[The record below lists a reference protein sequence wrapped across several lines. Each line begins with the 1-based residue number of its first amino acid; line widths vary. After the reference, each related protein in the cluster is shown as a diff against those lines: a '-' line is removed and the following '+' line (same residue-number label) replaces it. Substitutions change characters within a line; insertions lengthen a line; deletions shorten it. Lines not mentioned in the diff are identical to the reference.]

1 MKLKLVIDAGS
12 YYIKFIEGWEDRKG
26 FFIKNIGYVA
36 NPVENI
42 KDTEDERAK
51 ETFVNFIRKT
61 FELKRIKAKQTISS
75 LSGSNIIIHIFEIPN
90 LPEEEIESA
99 VKLEIMQVV
108 PEGIKN
114 LDYDYFVI
122 PQKEKKE
129 IVFVGYPKNKI
140 LSFVEILKNCRL
152 NPIIIDHDC
161 LAIYNF
167 MQKYEKGKSIIF
179 SLNIGY
185 TTTNFLLAEKNGFIL
200 IRDVPYGIRN
210 FISAI
215 CENENIPFNE
225 GEIYFKKKENTD
237 TIKEI
242 LKNSLSDYFSEIKTG
257 IEYFKNNVNKAP
269 EKVYI
274 TGGGALWEG
283 ITSLFEEMIEI
294 KAGIFNPFDRIK
306 NIEVPLDIR
315 RKGTIFTVAC
325 GLMGREI

>member
-1 MKLKLVIDAGS
+1 MKLKLVIDAGT
-12 YYIKFIEGWEDRKG
+12 YYIKFIEGWEDKKG
-26 FFIKNIGYVA
+26 FFIKKIGYVA

-51 ETFVNFIRKT
+51 ETFENFIKKT
-61 FELKRIKAKQTISS
+61 LELKRIKAKQTISS
-75 LSGSNIIIHIFEIPN
+75 LSGNNVIIHIFEIPN

-114 LDYDYFVI
+114 LDYDYLVI

-129 IVFVGYPKNKI
+129 IVFVGYPRNKTS
-140 LSFVEILKNCRL
+140 SFVEILKRCRL

-167 MQKYEKGKSIIF
+167 IQKYGKGKEILF

-185 TTTNFLLAEKNGFIL
+185 TTTNFLLTEKDGFIL

-215 CENENIPFNE
+215 CENKNISFNE
-225 GEIYFKKKENTD
+225 GEIYFKKEENTG

-257 IEYFKNNVNKAP
+257 IEYFKNKVNKAP

-274 TGGGALWEG
+274 TGGGALWKG
-283 ITSLFEEMIEI
+283 IISLFEEMIEI
-294 KAGIFNPFDRIK
+294 KTEIFNPFDRIK
-306 NIEVPLDIR
+306 NIEVPSDIR
-315 RKGTIFTVAC
+315 KKGTIFTVAC
-325 GLMGREI
+325 GLLGREI

>member
-12 YYIKFIEGWEDRKG
+12 YYIKFIEGWEDKKG
-26 FFIKNIGYVA
+26 FFIKKIGYVA

-51 ETFVNFIRKT
+51 ETFENFIKKIL
-61 FELKRIKAKQTISS
+61 ESKRIKAKQTISS
-75 LSGSNIIIHIFEIPN
+75 LSGGNTIIHIFEIPN

-114 LDYDYFVI
+114 LDYDYLVI

-129 IVFVGYPKNKI
+129 IVFVGYPKNKT
-140 LSFVEILKNCRL
+140 LSFVEILNRCRL

-161 LAIYNF
+161 FAIYNF
-167 MQKYEKGKSIIF
+167 IQKYEKEKEILF

-200 IRDVPYGIRN
+200 IRDVPYAIRN
-210 FISAI
+210 FISVI
-215 CENENIPFNE
+215 CENKNIPFNE
-225 GEIYFKKKENTD
+225 GEIYFKKEENID
-237 TIKEI
+237 PIKEI

-257 IEYFKNNVNKAP
+257 IEYFKNKVNKKP

-274 TGGGALWEG
+274 TGGGALWKG

-294 KAGIFNPFDRIK
+294 KTEIFNPFDRIK
-306 NIEVPLDIR
+306 NVEVPLDIK

-325 GLMGREI
+325 GLMRREI